1 MPKPL
6 VKPKEEAPGLTVA
19 PPAPTH
25 TVAPEP
31 QMEYSTRPPLVS
43 TSASVDVSL
52 IFALYKKCVENGYP
66 NCDVLKRMA
75 TDVVKERLKSV
86 IETELANLVAP
97 EFRGEIG
104 QICIEV

>member
-6 VKPKEEAPGLTVA
+6 IKPKEETAPGFA
-19 PPAPTH
+19 SPAPAPT
-25 TVAPEP
+25 APAEP
-31 QMEYSTRPPLVS
+31 QMEYATRPHAA
-43 TSASVDVSL
+43 SAPVSVDVSL

>member
-6 VKPKEEAPGLTVA
+6 MRPKEEAAPGFA
-19 PPAPTH
+19 PPAPTP
-25 TVAPEP
+25 TATLEP
-31 QMEYSTRPPLVS
+31 QMEYTTRPPA
-43 TSASVDVSL
+43 TSAPASVDVSL
-52 IFALYKKCVENGYP
+52 IFALYKRCVESGYP

-86 IETELANLVAP
+86 IEAELANLVAP

>member
-6 VKPKEEAPGLTVA
+6 IKPKEETAPGFASPALTPTA
-19 PPAPTH
+19 PA
-25 TVAPEP
+25 EP
-31 QMEYSTRPPLVS
+31 QMEYATRPPAA
-43 TSASVDVSL
+43 SAPVSVDVSL